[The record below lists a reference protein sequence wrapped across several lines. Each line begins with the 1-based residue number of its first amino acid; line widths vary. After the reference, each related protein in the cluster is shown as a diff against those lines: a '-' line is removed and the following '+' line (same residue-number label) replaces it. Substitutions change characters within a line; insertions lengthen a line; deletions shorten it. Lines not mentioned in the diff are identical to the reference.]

1 MSNSS
6 AQVTTNDYLPTESE
20 ESQVRFSSDN
30 TSVSRVIWSSQGK
43 NNCELVSGRKNDSEL
58 YSSVLSVRMNT
69 DPRWADQGTPVD
81 NHSHQYCMFVN
92 KTPVGSLGV
101 TRLLEGEVYLNEF
114 CPPQLFEDFHDC
126 LVSAYRYRIL
136 SDFRRSSHLIPELQL
151 SRHFVRETW
160 REQIKMGARI
170 DVINIEMTHVPLYQ
184 RMGYLRCEGYDYI
197 DPILGTPSGIMYL
210 PTDPDRSSIIQDFV
224 RESGVSLSVGAVEA
238 SLYKQSVRVTK
249 KIA

>member
-6 AQVTTNDYLPTESE
+6 AQVKTNSYLTNETA
-20 ESQVRFSSDN
+20 ESQVHLSSED

-43 NNCELVSGRKNDSEL
+43 NHCELVSGRKNDSAL
-58 YSSVLSVRMNT
+58 YSNVLSVRMNT

-114 CPPQLFEDFHDC
+114 CPPQLFEDFRDC
-126 LVSAYRYRIL
+126 LGSAYRFRIL
-136 SDFRRSSHLIPELQL
+136 SDFRRSSPLVPELQL
-151 SRHFVRETW
+151 SRYLVREAW
-160 REQIKMGARI
+160 REQIKMGVRL

-184 RMGYLRCEGYDYI
+184 RMGYLQCEGYDYI
-197 DPILGTPSGIMYL
+197 DPILGTPSGVMFL
-210 PTDPDRSSIIQDFV
+210 PADPDRSSIIQDIV
-224 RESGVSLSVGAVEA
+224 RESGVSLPVGEVEA
-238 SLYKQSVRVTK
+238 SLYKQCVSVTK